1 MFSGSSAAH
10 LFNSS
15 HLHNTATVNRDAA
28 RHFPSINDNYETLLG
43 REASHGRR
51 APTERRF
58 FFLVTGCVTQWR
70 GTIDKGKMCVKGRT
84 PTPAGPGK
92 GQSRC
97 QRPGGER
104 ERGEDKRRHM
114 KGIPEM
120 LKKKSLVSLCG
131 GSRRGAKEESNGQS
145 HALQRTMD
153 VD

>member
-104 ERGEDKRRHM
+104 ERGQETTHERHP
-114 KGIPEM
+114 GD
-120 LKKKSLVSLCG
+120 
-131 GSRRGAKEESNGQS
+131 AKEEITCVVVWWFTTRSK
-145 HALQRTMD
+145 RR
-153 VD
+153 V